1 MPTQIIKP
9 IHRRQVSQALIDRLL
24 SMISEGYWMPGEKL
38 PPQRELAASL
48 GVGMST
54 LREALQSLQT
64 MGILKMLHGDGT
76 YLEDS
81 PSQVIYSHMVT
92 VSLAMS
98 KNNMQM
104 LFDARGVIE
113 TGFAFFAAEH
123 ATEEQIK
130 KLFQILEDERQA
142 ILDSSHDQ
150 IHSLDLEF
158 HKTIAE
164 IADNDFLQQIIDSLF
179 TALDEILQI
188 IPQTMEGWRWHY
200 NVAVEIRNHDPMR
213 ASEAMRTLV
222 NASGAR
228 LLPYFAGEASS

>member
-38 PPQRELAASL
+38 PPLRELAASL

>member
-200 NVAVEIRNHDPMR
+200 NVAVEIRNHDPMK